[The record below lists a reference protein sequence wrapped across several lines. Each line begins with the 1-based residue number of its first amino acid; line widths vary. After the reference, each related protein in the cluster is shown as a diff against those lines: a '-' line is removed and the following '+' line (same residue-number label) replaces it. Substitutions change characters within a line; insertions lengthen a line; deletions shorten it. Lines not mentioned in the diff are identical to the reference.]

1 MSDPTLYVT
10 VGDTVRVGTGHTTW
24 VITDIWTNNTQ
35 HFAQVARPDRPDVR
49 MSYPIERLKKDQP

>member
-1 MSDPTLYVT
+1 MTIPAPFT
-10 VGDTVRVGTGHTTW
+10 VGDTVRVGTGRTTW